1 MTKMKKQDIIMVLL
15 LLAAALCCSCSDK
28 GKRLHREDIVMNIS
42 GDDVKGMETRTVHGH
57 AHYFLIVRD
66 YARGGAHVCAVPVS
80 ATTWHEVK
88 YMSKH
93 SYSWAGSLGKCP
105 SDTLVYSF
113 VTTPKEYN
121 LDKGIWQDIYSH
133 K

>member
-1 MTKMKKQDIIMVLL
+1 MVLL
-15 LLAAALCCSCSDK
+15 LLAAALCCSCSDE
-28 GKRLHREDIVMNIS
+28 GKRLHNEDIVMNIS
-42 GDDVKGMETRTVHGH
+42 DADVKGVETRTVHGH

-66 YARGGAHVCAVPVS
+66 YARGGAHVCSIPVS

-93 SYSWAGSLGKCP
+93 SYSWAGSLGKC
-105 SDTLVYSF
+105 SNDTTVLQF
-113 VTTPKEYN
+113 VATPKEYN
-121 LDKGIWQDIYSH
+121 LEKGIWQDIYSH